1 MLVCYLYVWQCLHHK
16 TTKEQVKTCLASTV
30 QVGVQ
35 PVSSLAALE
44 VLIREATVS
53 VANSYN
59 VVLLQQNL
67 QFFGGAEGG
76 ELFSCPPQTGSFR
89 YLLISLQL
97 LVLLITT
104 VTRPL

>member
-44 VLIREATVS
+44 VLIGEATVS

-59 VVLLQQNL
+59 VVLLQQTCNSL
-67 QFFGGAEGG
+67 VVLKAATCFLAHHKQGASDT
-76 ELFSCPPQTGSFR
+76 FSFLCSCLYFR
-89 YLLISLQL
+89 SLL
-97 LVLLITT
+97 
-104 VTRPL
+104 